1 MLAKLGNERIL
12 RSVAGDDSR
21 GSRYE
26 LFHDVLAEPV
36 LAWKAEHEASR
47 ALAAATELARKR
59 HRRLAV
65 VSGAS
70 LAALVLLAA
79 LTVFAFS
86 QRSKSANR
94 EQTAKSRELAA
105 SALTQIGNDPELA
118 LLLAVQAATIQENP
132 SVDSAIR
139 TALLESRV
147 RRVAMLGRPVEAIDV
162 ASRGHFVVSTGSET
176 VVLDKRL
183 RVVRTLP
190 SFGRF
195 LGVRGAQMV
204 FLTGRGL
211 ELRRVSDGHLTQL
224 IPIRE
229 GATLEIH
236 DLATGAVVGHVRM
249 PKHVT
254 LAALG
259 PRGTLLAV
267 SDGSNRVIVIDALTG
282 NARHELPQP
291 SKVTALAF
299 GPGARILATGG
310 KDGNTRLWTV
320 STGRIRA
327 VLRGQVG
334 AVRDVAFSPTET
346 LIASASNDNTA
357 RVFRLANGARGRGD
371 VGALEPGHRCRLQF
385 RRDENRHRERRRY
398 RARLEGRDW

>member
-1 MLAKLGNERIL
+1 
-12 RSVAGDDSR
+12 
-21 GSRYE
+21 
-26 LFHDVLAEPV
+26 
-36 LAWKAEHEASR
+36 
-47 ALAAATELARKR
+47 
-59 HRRLAV
+59 
-65 VSGAS
+65 
-70 LAALVLLAA
+70 
-79 LTVFAFS
+79 
-86 QRSKSANR
+86 
-94 EQTAKSRELAA
+94 
-105 SALTQIGNDPELA
+105 
-118 LLLAVQAATIQENP
+118 
-132 SVDSAIR
+132 
-139 TALLESRV
+139 
-147 RRVAMLGRPVEAIDV
+147 
-162 ASRGHFVVSTGSET
+162 
-176 VVLDKRL
+176 
-183 RVVRTLP
+183 
-190 SFGRF
+190 
-195 LGVRGAQMV
+195 MV

-267 SDGSNRVIVIDALTG
+267 SDGSNRVIVIDTVTG

-327 VLRGQVG
+327 VLRGHVG

-346 LIASASNDNTA
+346 LIASASNDSTA
-357 RVFRLANGARGRGD
+357 RVFRLANGVAVAVMSGPRTRLRTSPSVPTGRESSPRAQTVPRASGRRNRWAAC
-371 VGALEPGHRCRLQF
+371 GASG
-385 RRDENRHRERRRY
+385 
-398 RARLEGRDW
+398 